1 MKMPSFDRHSALQRR
16 DLATIIFAVA
26 AWLIIPAFTSYELV
40 ITLAL
45 SYAIVGL
52 GLVLLFGT
60 AGQLSL
66 GSAIFFAA
74 GTFTASNLSTR
85 LGWGLELQIV
95 FAFAVGFAVGIVIG
109 LPSVRVG
116 GLSLAISTFALSFAG
131 QQLLFEWGY
140 VSGGGAGVGI
150 LPLKVLGMDFSAR
163 GRIAQTS
170 VIVFAALAWM
180 VSNLLA
186 SRTGRVLNAVRTSE
200 VAASAVA
207 AIEVKRTKLWVFGMA
222 SGIAAIGGAVY
233 MHAIKFV
240 NPENFDINLSI
251 ALILTLIIGGS
262 NRISGAIVGAFFVRG
277 LPELFRSLQRYE
289 GVIYG
294 GVLLLLVLYSP
305 TGVVGALQ
313 SIPQFVRTKL
323 RGATTTDA
331 ISLEDRELA
340 PLESRRLFAAA
351 KEGSMGSSLIVDNV
365 GVRFG
370 GLAAVDGVSFS
381 VKPGEVF
388 GLIGPNGA
396 GKTTMFNAICGVVKA
411 TGSVRFDG
419 VEISD
424 MSVQARSR
432 LGLSRTFQN
441 LSLHSDRTV
450 VENVMIGMNRLIN
463 YGTVAEMLRLPQ
475 VRRIEKEIY
484 DEAME
489 MLGLVGMQPYAD
501 RLVSDLPY
509 GLQKR
514 VEIARAVSWHPR
526 VLMLDEPA
534 AGIPS
539 VEADRIIGRTIEIA
553 RKEGITVVL
562 IEHNMEVVAKYAE
575 RVAVLTHGKLL
586 TEGLPSEVLK
596 NSAVIEA
603 YLGADD

>member
-1 MKMPSFDRHSALQRR
+1 MKLPSLTRHSAMQRR
-16 DLATIIFAVA
+16 DLLTVGLAAVG
-26 AWLIIPAFTSYELV
+26 WLVIPAFSSYELA

-95 FAFAVGFAVGIVIG
+95 FAFIIGFAVGIVVG

-150 LPLKVLGMDFSAR
+150 APLQVFGMDFSAR
-163 GRIAQTS
+163 GRIAQTAT
-170 VIVFAALAWM
+170 VVFAILAWM
-180 VSNLLA
+180 VANLLA

-222 SGIAAIGGAVY
+222 AGIAAIGGAIY
-233 MHAIKFV
+233 MHAIKYV

-294 GVLLLLVLYSP
+294 GILLVLVLFSP
-305 TGVVGALQ
+305 TGVVGALR

-323 RGATTTDA
+323 RKVPAADA
-331 ISLEDRELA
+331 ISLENLELA
-340 PLESRRLFAAA
+340 PLGTRRLPVAAQGGA
-351 KEGSMGSSLIVDNV
+351 MGASLVVENV

-381 VKPGEVF
+381 VKPAEVF

-396 GKTTMFNAICGVVKA
+396 GKTTMFNAICGVVKS
-411 TGSVRFDG
+411 TGSVKFDG
-419 VEISD
+419 VE
-424 MSVQARSR
+424 MSGMNVEARSR

-450 VENVMIGMNRLIN
+450 VENVMIGMNRLID
-463 YGTVAEMLRLPQ
+463 YGTVAEVLRLPK
-475 VRRIEKEIY
+475 VRRVEKEIY

-489 MLGLVGMQPYAD
+489 TLGLVGLQQYAD

-514 VEIARAVSWHPR
+514 VEIARAVSWHPK

-539 VEADRIIGRTIEIA
+539 AEADRIIGRTIEIA
-553 RKEGITVVL
+553 RQAGITVVL

-575 RVAVLTHGKLL
+575 RVAVLTHGRLL
-586 TEGLPSEVLK
+586 TEGLPGDVLK
-596 NSAVIEA
+596 NPAVIEA
-603 YLGADD
+603 YLGAED

>member
-1 MKMPSFDRHSALQRR
+1 MKLALADRHSALQRR
-16 DLATIIFAVA
+16 DLLTVALAVA
-26 AWLIIPAFTSYELV
+26 GWFVIPLVTSYELA

-95 FAFAVGFAVGIVIG
+95 VAFIVGFAVGIVVG

-140 VSGGGAGVGI
+140 ISGGGAGVGI
-150 LPLKVLGMDFSAR
+150 APLKVLGMDFSAR

-170 VIVFAALAWM
+170 IVVFAIIAWM
-180 VSNLLA
+180 VANLLA

-222 SGIAAIGGAVY
+222 AGIAAIGGAIY

-262 NRISGAIVGAFFVRG
+262 NRIAGAIVGAFFVRG

-294 GVLLLLVLYSP
+294 SILLLLVLYSP
-305 TGVVGALQ
+305 TGVVGALR
-313 SIPQFVRTKL
+313 SIPQFVRAKL
-323 RGATTTDA
+323 RKTPNVDS
-331 ISLEDRELA
+331 ISLENLELA
-340 PLESRRLFAAA
+340 PLGSRRLSVAAQGGA
-351 KEGSMGSSLIVDNV
+351 MGASLVVDNV

-381 VKPGEVF
+381 VKPAEVF

-396 GKTTMFNAICGVVKA
+396 GKTTMFNAICGVVKS
-411 TGSVRFDG
+411 TGSVKFDG
-419 VEISD
+419 VE
-424 MSVQARSR
+424 MSGLNVEGRSR

-450 VENVMIGMNRLIN
+450 VENVMIGMNRLVD
-463 YGTVAEMLRLPQ
+463 YGTMAEVLRLPK
-475 VRRIEKEIY
+475 VRRVEKEIY

-489 MLGLVGMQPYAD
+489 TLGLVGLQPYAD

-539 VEADRIIGRTIEIA
+539 AEADRIIGRTIEIA
-553 RKEGITVVL
+553 RQAGITVVL

-575 RVAVLTHGKLL
+575 RVAVLTHGRLL
-586 TEGLPSEVLK
+586 TEGLPGDVLK
-596 NSAVIEA
+596 DPAVIEA
-603 YLGADD
+603 YLGAED

>member
-1 MKMPSFDRHSALQRR
+1 MKLALADRHSALQRR
-16 DLATIIFAVA
+16 DLLTVALAVA
-26 AWLIIPAFTSYELV
+26 GWFVIPLVTSYELA

-95 FAFAVGFAVGIVIG
+95 VAFIVGFAVGIVVG

-140 VSGGGAGVGI
+140 ISGGGAGVGI
-150 LPLKVLGMDFSAR
+150 APLKVLGMDFSAR
-163 GRIAQTS
+163 GRIAQTAI
-170 VIVFAALAWM
+170 VVFAILAWM
-180 VSNLLA
+180 VANLLA
-186 SRTGRVLNAVRTSE
+186 FRTGRVLNAVRTSE

-222 SGIAAIGGAVY
+222 AGIAAIGGAIY

-262 NRISGAIVGAFFVRG
+262 NRIAGAIVGAFFVRG

-294 GVLLLLVLYSP
+294 SVLLLLVLYSP
-305 TGVVGALQ
+305 TGVVGALR
-313 SIPQFVRTKL
+313 SIPQFVRAKL
-323 RGATTTDA
+323 RKTPNVDS
-331 ISLEDRELA
+331 ISLENLELA
-340 PLESRRLFAAA
+340 PLGSRRLSVAAQGGA
-351 KEGSMGSSLIVDNV
+351 MGASLVVDNV

-381 VKPGEVF
+381 VKPAEVF

-396 GKTTMFNAICGVVKA
+396 GKTTMFNAICGVVKS
-411 TGSVRFDG
+411 TGSVQLDG
-419 VEISD
+419 VE
-424 MSVQARSR
+424 MSGLNVEGRSR

-450 VENVMIGMNRLIN
+450 VENVMIGMNRLVD
-463 YGTVAEMLRLPQ
+463 YGTMAEVLRLPK
-475 VRRIEKEIY
+475 VRRVEKEIY

-489 MLGLVGMQPYAD
+489 TLGLVGLQPYAD

-539 VEADRIIGRTIEIA
+539 AEADRIIGRTIEIA
-553 RKEGITVVL
+553 RQAGITVVL

-575 RVAVLTHGKLL
+575 RVAVLTHGRLL
-586 TEGLPSEVLK
+586 TEGLPGDVLK
-596 NSAVIEA
+596 DPAVIEA
-603 YLGADD
+603 YLGAED

>member
-1 MKMPSFDRHSALQRR
+1 
-16 DLATIIFAVA
+16 
-26 AWLIIPAFTSYELV
+26 
-40 ITLAL
+40 
-45 SYAIVGL
+45 
-52 GLVLLFGT
+52 
-60 AGQLSL
+60 
-66 GSAIFFAA
+66 
-74 GTFTASNLSTR
+74 
-85 LGWGLELQIV
+85 
-95 FAFAVGFAVGIVIG
+95 
-109 LPSVRVG
+109 
-116 GLSLAISTFALSFAG
+116 
-131 QQLLFEWGY
+131 
-140 VSGGGAGVGI
+140 
-150 LPLKVLGMDFSAR
+150 
-163 GRIAQTS
+163 
-170 VIVFAALAWM
+170 
-180 VSNLLA
+180 
-186 SRTGRVLNAVRTSE
+186 
-200 VAASAVA
+200 
-207 AIEVKRTKLWVFGMA
+207 
-222 SGIAAIGGAVY
+222 
-233 MHAIKFV
+233 
-240 NPENFDINLSI
+240 
-251 ALILTLIIGGS
+251 
-262 NRISGAIVGAFFVRG
+262 
-277 LPELFRSLQRYE
+277 
-289 GVIYG
+289 
-294 GVLLLLVLYSP
+294 
-305 TGVVGALQ
+305 
-313 SIPQFVRTKL
+313 L
-323 RGATTTDA
+323 RGATSDA

-381 VKPGEVF
+381 VKPAEVF

-411 TGSVRFDG
+411 TGSVKFDG
-419 VEISD
+419 VEMSD

-475 VRRIEKEIY
+475 VRRVEKEIY

-489 MLGLVGMQPYAD
+489 ILGLVGMQPYAD

-539 VEADRIIGRTIEIA
+539 AEADRIIGRTIEIA

-562 IEHNMEVVAKYAE
+562 IEHNMEVVAKYAD
-575 RVAVLTHGKLL
+575 RVGVLTHGRLL

-596 NSAVIEA
+596 NPAVIEA

>member
-1 MKMPSFDRHSALQRR
+1 MKRPSLDRHAALQRR
-16 DLATIIFAVA
+16 DLLTIVLAVA
-26 AWLIIPAFTSYELV
+26 GWFIIPTISSYELA

-95 FAFAVGFAVGIVIG
+95 FAFIIGFAVGIIVG

-150 LPLKVLGMDFSAR
+150 APLQVFGMDFSAR
-163 GRIAQTS
+163 GRIAQTAT
-170 VIVFAALAWM
+170 VVFAILAWM

-222 SGIAAIGGAVY
+222 AGIAAIGGAIY
-233 MHAIKFV
+233 MHAIKYV

-262 NRISGAIVGAFFVRG
+262 NRISGAIVGALFVRG
-277 LPELFRSLQRYE
+277 LPELFRGLQRYE

-294 GVLLLLVLYSP
+294 SILLLLVLYSP
-305 TGVVGALQ
+305 TGVVGALR
-313 SIPQFVRTKL
+313 SVPRFVRAKL
-323 RGATTTDA
+323 GKIPAVDSV
-331 ISLEDRELA
+331 SLENLELA
-340 PLESRRLFAAA
+340 PIGTRRVSVAAQSGA
-351 KEGSMGSSLIVDNV
+351 MGVSLVVDNV
-365 GVRFG
+365 SVRFG

-381 VKPGEVF
+381 VKPAEVF

-396 GKTTMFNAICGVVKA
+396 GKTTMFNAICGVVKS
-411 TGSVRFDG
+411 TGSVKFDG
-419 VEISD
+419 VE
-424 MSVQARSR
+424 MSAMNVEARSR

-450 VENVMIGMNRLIN
+450 VENVMIGMNRLID
-463 YGTVAEMLRLPQ
+463 YGTVAEVLRLPK
-475 VRRIEKEIY
+475 VRRVEKEIY

-489 MLGLVGMQPYAD
+489 TLGLVGLQQYAD

-514 VEIARAVSWHPR
+514 VEIARAVSWHPK

-539 VEADRIIGRTIEIA
+539 AEADRIIGRTIEIA
-553 RKEGITVVL
+553 RQAGITVVL

-575 RVAVLTHGKLL
+575 RVAVLTHGRLL
-586 TEGLPSEVLK
+586 TEGLPGDVLK
-596 NSAVIEA
+596 NPAVIEA
-603 YLGADD
+603 YLGAED